1 MAARARLYRTRPG
14 TPLADAPP
22 QCETVTPCAPAS
34 PVLADAST
42 ATTHQ
47 LRLARRIARK
57 HGLDVETDA
66 EAVDQLQKRGIDPF
80 NRRNLLELVAPG
92 PSPSDAPSPAGT
104 NTSPGGEA
112 AASPVAPVAT
122 AHERSVE
129 DIRQD
134 LLRRRQRRL
143 VVLCLRLAYWVLLP
157 TLCVAY
163 YFYEMATPLYATRSE
178 FVIQQAE
185 AQSGGFGNLFQGTG
199 LAVQQDSATVQSYLQ
214 SREAMLRLDV
224 DLDLRGHW
232 SDPGIDAIR
241 RLPEDATNEDLYRK
255 YKRVVRI
262 GFDPTEGLLRM
273 EVIATD
279 PLTAKA
285 ISEHLISYAEE
296 QVDGLT
302 ERLRND
308 QMRGA
313 RDSYEDAEDRVRE
326 AQARVLR
333 LQEQRGVLDPVAET
347 TGQLQQIQQFE
358 TLLRQK
364 QLERDQL
371 LSNRSPSAAKVA
383 GVQGDIS
390 RLEAMIARMR
400 SALTEQTSGVAS
412 LARITSEL
420 RVAEAELATRQ
431 MLLQQA
437 ATQFET
443 ARIQADRQT
452 RYLAIGVKPI
462 AMDAPTY
469 PKSLQNTI
477 VALCVLLGIY
487 LVVCLTESVLREQV
501 TA

>member
-1 MAARARLYRTRPG
+1 
-14 TPLADAPP
+14 
-22 QCETVTPCAPAS
+22 
-34 PVLADAST
+34 
-42 ATTHQ
+42 
-47 LRLARRIARK
+47 
-57 HGLDVETDA
+57 
-66 EAVDQLQKRGIDPF
+66 
-80 NRRNLLELVAPG
+80 
-92 PSPSDAPSPAGT
+92 
-104 NTSPGGEA
+104 
-112 AASPVAPVAT
+112 
-122 AHERSVE
+122 
-129 DIRQD
+129 
-134 LLRRRQRRL
+134 
-143 VVLCLRLAYWVLLP
+143 LAYWVLLP

-487 LVVCLTESVLREQV
+487 LMVCLTASVLREQV